1 MFRTKKEENEQEK
14 CEWKLF
20 DFILVKI
27 CIILITR
34 VCLSRKRR
42 KPTHI
47 RFHNRDCP
55 ETKNA
60 VVEPVVE
67 KIVVAVGIVA
77 VVVDFLDNFV
87 VDELR

>member
-1 MFRTKKEENEQEK
+1 LFVAKKK
-14 CEWKLF
+14 KAY
-20 DFILVKI
+20 
-27 CIILITR
+27 
-34 VCLSRKRR
+34 
-42 KPTHI
+42 THI

-60 VVEPVVE
+60 VVELVVE

-77 VVVDFLDNFV
+77 AVVDFLDNFV